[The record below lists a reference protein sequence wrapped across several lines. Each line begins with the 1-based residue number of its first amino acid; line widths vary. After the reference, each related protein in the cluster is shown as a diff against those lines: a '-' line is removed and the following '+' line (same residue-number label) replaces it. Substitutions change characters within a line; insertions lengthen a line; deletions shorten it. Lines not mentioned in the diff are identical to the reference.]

1 MTDSLKCSS
10 FLLQVTFVPVYSVS
24 TVQFTARGRRL
35 RKDLSSP
42 PIFCIVHLLHF
53 QIQSCV
59 YSGSLCCSDFLFF
72 FMYCIFLPLAP
83 HPSEQIQKL
92 IGRLCLDDDKLTNE
106 FLNGMLNQLNWAFS
120 EFIGMLQEVRLV
132 TTVISVYF
140 GRSASSSLFI
150 LRNTRAHTLHK
161 HDSHSTYRNS
171 YMNTTCTTHT

>member
-1 MTDSLKCSS
+1 MCI
-10 FLLQVTFVPVYSVS
+10 QVHCAV
-24 TVQFTARGRRL
+24 L
-35 RKDLSSP
+35 IL
-42 PIFCIVHLLHF
+42 
-53 QIQSCV
+53 
-59 YSGSLCCSDFLFF
+59 FLFLF
-72 FMYCIFLPLAP
+72 LFLPLAP

-140 GRSASSSLFI
+140 GRAASSSLFI

-171 YMNTTCTTHT
+171 FMNTRAHNMYNTNTSTYTHAHTHTHARTVTKTLSVQIFIYDDHGCNIGWTR